1 MNNLNLYNI
10 LKQAHNASFKYN
22 DIDVIDSYIRNY
34 AEMKG
39 IGINRKLNNKK
50 ILKNWYNNKI
60 NLFKLL
66 KNNLIYEFPV
76 QISFSFEEKIEIMKK
91 FLTQNNGYLLMN
103 EFNAYFY
110 NKIKFNDLYLAI
122 KEAYNIDNLV
132 RNVWNFGNFK
142 YEIDNNKLI
151 LCNGMKIT
159 TAFKKISN
167 CFKLNYYE
175 QFRLA
180 HSQGNNYNFSNEI
193 IYLSIHPLDYF
204 TLSDN
209 KCGWDS
215 CLSWIKEGGNCLGT
229 IELMNNSSAIVAY
242 IKSKNDIEI
251 PKGTWNNKKWR
262 ELFFVNEDGIFE
274 SKAYPYRFDELS
286 KIIINKIKELANLN
300 IEELYTLNYN
310 EPTEIQNKKII
321 FNPKQHYM
329 YNDFTIIPKTVGNN
343 QSRGHYVYFREN
355 FLKNK
360 IDIEMEYEPDFTGK
374 ASCLSCGHLII
385 NKNIKGQESNIFCYK
400 CSKNF
405 KICSIC
411 GKIVYNNN
419 ILELETTGDL
429 YCEDC
434 YLNNVFNDEI
444 SLETYPNSE
453 KMIIFCAKNKN
464 NPTENDRKIELLKLD
479 SKLNFSRNY
488 KLIDYFNKI
497 HKKSIYINQIKTQIY
512 YVNIEDIKFNFLNI
526 L

>member
-1 MNNLNLYNI
+1 MNNLNLYDI
-10 LKQAHNASFKYN
+10 LKKAHNASFKYN

-39 IGINRKLNNKK
+39 IGINKKLNNKK

-76 QISFSFEEKIEIMKK
+76 QISFSFEEKIDIMKK

-103 EFNAYFY
+103 ELNAYFY
-110 NKIKFNDLYLAI
+110 DKTEFNDLYLAI

-132 RNVWNFGNFK
+132 RNIWNFGNFK

-167 CFKLNYYE
+167 YFKLNYYE

-180 HSQGNNYNFSNEI
+180 HSQGNNYNFSNEV

-229 IELMNNSSAIVAY
+229 IELMNNSSAIIAY
-242 IKSKNDIEI
+242 IKSKKDMEI
-251 PKGTWNNKKWR
+251 PKGTWSNKKWR
-262 ELFFVNEDGIFE
+262 ELFFINEDGIFE
-274 SKAYPYRFDELS
+274 SKSYPYRFDELS
-286 KIIINKIKELANLN
+286 KIVINKIKELSN
-300 IEELYTLNYN
+300 IETNNLYLLNYN
-310 EPTEIQNKKII
+310 EVNQIENKKII
-321 FNPKQHYM
+321 FSPRQYYM
-329 YNDFTIIPKTVGNN
+329 YNDFTVIPKTVNN
-343 QSRGHYVYFREN
+343 SSRGHYTYFSN
-355 FLKNK
+355 TFFNNK
-360 IDIEMEYEPDFTGK
+360 LDIEINYEPNFSGQ
-374 ASCLSCGHLII
+374 ALCLSCGNNFGEL
-385 NKNIKGQESNIFCYK
+385 NAKGQKSNLFCYK
-400 CSKNF
+400 CSKDF
-405 KICSIC
+405 KVCDIC
-411 GKIVYNNN
+411 GKIVYDNS
-419 ILELETTGDL
+419 ITKLEISGEL

-444 SLETYPNSE
+444 SLESYPNSE
-453 KMIIFCAKNKN
+453 KMIIYCAKEEN
-464 NPTENDRKIELLKLD
+464 NPKENDKKIEILKFD
-479 SKLNFSRNY
+479 SKFNINRGYKINNY
-488 KLIDYFNKI
+488 FK
-497 HKKSIYINQIKTQIY
+497 QIY
-512 YVNIEDIKFNFLNI
+512 KKQIIIKNRKKQIYFVNIKDINLTFI
-526 L
+526 